1 MKKLSRM
8 KQEEQSEGRCERV
21 VKRHTENEKVIRVLN
36 QVAGDNWRNG
46 EEGRY
51 LKVSRLYQIMMRH
64 GISDLRSS
72 NNYIQ
77 DK

>member
-46 EEGRY
+46 EAGRY
-51 LKVSRLYQIMMRH
+51 LKV
-64 GISDLRSS
+64 
-72 NNYIQ
+72 
-77 DK
+77 

>member
-36 QVAGDNWRNG
+36 QVAGDNWKNG

-51 LKVSRLYQIMMRH
+51 LKV
-64 GISDLRSS
+64 
-72 NNYIQ
+72 
-77 DK
+77 